1 MASESASRLT
11 SMADSYI
18 GSLISL
24 TSKSEIKYKGMDDP
38 ANLLL
43 GTHQWLSHYF
53 CSHCGTKRLQGKFT
67 QPTIHK

>member
-24 TSKSEIKYKGMDDP
+24 TSKSEIKYKGILYHI
-38 ANLLL
+38 NTKESSIGLKNSILLL
-43 GTHQWLSHYF
+43 
-53 CSHCGTKRLQGKFT
+53 
-67 QPTIHK
+67 PTSFFL

>member
-24 TSKSEIKYKGMDDP
+24 TSKSEIKYKGSGESLM
-38 ANLLL
+38 AKAVMMGGVL
-43 GTHQWLSHYF
+43 F
-53 CSHCGTKRLQGKFT
+53 GKST
-67 QPTIHK
+67 VVGA